1 MFEYRISKYNPKYR
15 INGKYTRNEWSSV
28 ADIGKKFSD
37 GILSEQECCD
47 TIDRYCE
54 CVKDVL
60 QSIGVNHLIISDLE
74 KYEQYIKWKNGQI
87 ISLDEVSSVVRECL
101 WENCWCR
108 LSGEAAFI
116 HFGYEL
122 YMYLGCALQ
131 TDQLSLICD
140 RHRMFY
146 EIRNSPYK
154 DEE

>member
-28 ADIGKKFSD
+28 ADIGKEFCD

-60 QSIGVNHLIISDLE
+60 QSIGVKHLSISDLE
-74 KYEQYIKWKNGQI
+74 KYEKHIKWKNGQI
-87 ISLDEVSSVVRECL
+87 ISLDEVASVVRECL

-122 YMYLGCALQ
+122 YMYLGCTLQ
-131 TDQLSLICD
+131 TDQFSLICD
-140 RHRMFY
+140 RHQMFY

-154 DEE
+154 NEE